1 MGRFC
6 SSEAYLAYL
15 TIIEEDSLYLY
26 NVPVIPN
33 YREGV
38 TLKFGKYIQVLMI
51 LLIVTIISGC
61 SPTGRDSTDLLDQGK
76 FLPIA
81 DGFDFPVGDP
91 DGNGWG
97 VTGYRYLQWSNVS
110 NSWHPGEDWN
120 IPGAGNYDQG
130 EPVYAIAHG
139 QVVFSGWNT
148 ALGHVVLIKHRL
160 PDNTFVWS
168 QYAHLDR
175 RDVKQGDIVQRRQQI
190 GTVGRG
196 PNNRFAAHLHFE
208 IRSEDLPY
216 NAWPRTNGVAWE
228 KAKVKQY
235 WLDPSKFIQQ
245 NRYYH

>member
-1 MGRFC
+1 MQGV
-6 SSEAYLAYL
+6 LL
-15 TIIEEDSLYLY
+15 TL
-26 NVPVIPN
+26 
-33 YREGV
+33 
-38 TLKFGKYIQVLMI
+38 VL
-51 LLIVTIISGC
+51 LLITGC
-61 SPTGRDSTDLLDQGK
+61 SGSIGGGSDYAEQGN
-76 FLPIA
+76 LIPIA

-91 DGNGWG
+91 DGRGWG
-97 VTGYRYLQWSNVS
+97 ITGYGYLDWSNVS

-120 IPGAGNYDQG
+120 IPGAGNGDHG

-148 ALGHVVLIKHRL
+148 AMGNVILIKHRL

-175 RDVKQGDIVQRRQQI
+175 RDVRLGDIVERRRQI

-208 IRSEDLPY
+208 IRSEDLPA

-228 KAKVKQY
+228 EAEVRQF
-235 WLDPSKFIQQ
+235 WLDPTRFIKQ
-245 NRYYH
+245 NRYHK